1 MTNLTKTIVLNIES
15 WNDLPNPQVP
25 PPAVDQGL
33 VELYKEIRATV
44 KQEAEII
51 NAVFPNPI
59 NVMQVFLQRIFAQL
73 VCVKV

>member
-1 MTNLTKTIVLNIES
+1 LNFES
-15 WNDLPNPQVP
+15 WTDLPNPQVP

-73 VCVKV
+73 VSSKNINVI

>member
-1 MTNLTKTIVLNIES
+1 MTNLTNTIVLNLES

-73 VCVKV
+73 VCDKI